1 MNIIGE
7 LCKKYYMITIYH
19 NPRCSK
25 SREGL
30 QMLELE
36 GKPFTNVNYLSD
48 PLTKK
53 ELTAIIKKLGIAPVE
68 LVRKKEIIWTTGYKG
83 KQLTDDEVIT
93 AMVAHPNL
101 IERPIVVNGD
111 KAVIARPAENIK
123 KIL

>member
-1 MNIIGE
+1 
-7 LCKKYYMITIYH
+7 
-19 NPRCSK
+19 
-25 SREGL
+25 
-30 QMLELE
+30 MLELE

>member
-1 MNIIGE
+1 
-7 LCKKYYMITIYH
+7 
-19 NPRCSK
+19 
-25 SREGL
+25 
-30 QMLELE
+30 MLELE
-36 GKPFTNVNYLSD
+36 DKPFTTVNYLSD
-48 PLTKK
+48 TLTKN
-53 ELTAIIKKLGIAPVE
+53 ELKAIIRKLGIAPVE
-68 LVRKKEIIWTTGYKG
+68 LVRKKEIIWTAEYKG